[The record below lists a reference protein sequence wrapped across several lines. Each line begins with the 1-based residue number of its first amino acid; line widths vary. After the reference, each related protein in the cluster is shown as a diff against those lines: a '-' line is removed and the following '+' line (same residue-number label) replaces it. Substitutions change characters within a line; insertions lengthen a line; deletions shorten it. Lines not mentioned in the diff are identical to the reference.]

1 MTQETKGEKTK
12 IVKGGF
18 RATLAL
24 VISIIALILAVM
36 AYNSV
41 GRGVDLNDQIK
52 DLQGKTVWERHMIAR
67 RRKTLV
73 LCKKCHVDLHAGRL
87 SGAKKRLR
95 ENRRAG
101 YA

>member
-52 DLQGKTVWERHMIAR
+52 DLQGKMENIKQETSKKIDKLRNETAT
-67 RRKTLV
+67 TLEKIGETI
-73 LCKKCHVDLHAGRL
+73 KKEEVQET
-87 SGAKKRLR
+87 K
-95 ENRRAG
+95 
-101 YA
+101 